1 MLLGNNS
8 NQEKRIHQYYAQ
20 SNKKHNA
27 ICHLSVFVLWLWQI
41 PKWLWAKVLRKCP
54 LTHFP

>member
-8 NQEKRIHQYYAQ
+8 NQEKRIDQYYAQ

-27 ICHLSVFVLWLWQI
+27 ICHLSVFV
-41 PKWLWAKVLRKCP
+41 
-54 LTHFP
+54 